1 MQYRREQVGVLTS
14 RSFSTYFA
22 CASSVEVPST
32 LFHASL
38 RVIREATVSIR
49 RPRSALTRW
58 AARDGATGHDS
69 PLCLANKVEH
79 AGARRVDVANGGCGG
94 AASGSWHKSAVH
106 QMIESTPAASTNPAC
121 STCRTARSE
130 GGRVGES
137 GGNGALVTRSEAA
150 RRSSEKGRT
159 KSCSSWEGWMGP
171 SLGRLWT
178 MATALSNFALDI
190 VVGEQDEW
198 QITISRRP
206 SPSLESRTDRACG
219 TPRRHS
225 PQSRPLHLHRRR

>member
-58 AARDGATGHDS
+58 AARDGATGRDS

-94 AASGSWHKSAVH
+94 AGSGSWHKSAVH
-106 QMIESTPAASTNPAC
+106 QMIESTAAASTNPAC

-137 GGNGALVTRSEAA
+137 GGNGALVTRSESDAA
-150 RRSSEKGRT
+150 QQG
-159 KSCSSWEGWMGP
+159 EGTHEELLL
-171 SLGRLWT
+171 LGGLDG
-178 MATALSNFALDI
+178 ALLGEALDDGDGL
-190 VVGEQDEW
+190 VELCLG
-198 QITISRRP
+198 
-206 SPSLESRTDRACG
+206 
-219 TPRRHS
+219 
-225 PQSRPLHLHRRR
+225 HRGR